1 MIFSTK
7 ALNDWGGQAP
17 SKEFLPEDGLSGLM
31 IWDEDTPICAG
42 FLYDTNSKIAWIDW
56 IISNKNY
63 RKKPHRNNAIN
74 YLLDS
79 LIGVAQSMDKKY
91 IFANNNNPLL
101 VNHFV
106 GKGFSV
112 GANYGSRISCYVRL
126 SFSGDVFLASL

>member
-7 ALNDWGGQAP
+7 ALRAEDYDNTLVGWWNDWGGQAP
-17 SKEFLPEDGLSGLM
+17 SKEFLTEDGLSGLM

-112 GANYGSRISCYVRL
+112 GAKNQTELLLKI
-126 SFSGDVFLASL
+126 

>member
-1 MIFSTK
+1 MKFTTK
-7 ALNDWGGQAP
+7 LIQHEDYDDILVGWWKDWGWQAP
-17 SKEFLPEDGLSGLM
+17 TRDFLPQDGMGGIM
-31 IWDEDTPICAG
+31 VWDGDTPVCAG
-42 FLYDTNSKIAWIDW
+42 FLYNTNSKVAWVDW

-112 GANYGSRISCYVRL
+112 GAKNQTELLLKI
-126 SFSGDVFLASL
+126 